1 MRPETSRR
9 ERSQGLLSTQR
20 AASTLR
26 CEELRRLAK
35 GCPAPKQTS
44 GQPPITH
51 GRVPNPKEKKC
62 SLGLQ
67 VTVEAEAGL
76 FLAAAPQTAVAALP
90 QEAAPGPGRAGSEAF
105 VRSSATGSGEPA
117 ARNRQPSVRARPV
130 EGRASAKRRPA
141 PTAGTHRQRCPS
153 RRATPASST
162 S

>member
-67 VTVEAEAGL
+67 VTVEGEAGL
-76 FLAAAPQTAVAALP
+76 FWQQRRKQLWPLSHRKQPPVLVAQDL
-90 QEAAPGPGRAGSEAF
+90 RAF

-117 ARNRQPSVRARPV
+117 ARNRTER
-130 EGRASAKRRPA
+130 
-141 PTAGTHRQRCPS
+141 
-153 RRATPASST
+153 
-162 S
+162 